1 MKSSN
6 NNKQIYFKNWS
17 PQERFLLGVWV
28 KIRTSKMQKK
38 VRDFFCLFIKQ
49 INAYKLFLK
58 EWALGA

>member
-28 KIRTSKMQKK
+28 KIRTLFQNEIFVGM
-38 VRDFFCLFIKQ
+38 FIKQ
-49 INAYKLFLK
+49 INAYKYF
-58 EWALGA
+58 E